1 MASNRSLLD
10 RLSCR
15 QVLNI
20 MVILGFMLNYML
32 RVNLTIAIVSMVTT
46 LPNNDSHA
54 HSNESMDE
62 CGVRVVTMTAS
73 NVTPI
78 DDGRAMK
85 ALIADVDVNR
95 INEANSSAPSPAFPQ
110 RHSEERIQTKYPWN
124 EYEVNLI
131 LGSFFWGYICTE
143 IPGGRLAEIIGTRRV
158 FGYSML
164 ISSLITLLT
173 PLSATFGYAMV
184 AALRIVLGFM
194 LGATW
199 PAIQPMTARWIPP
212 TERSKFVSNMMGKL
226 ITI

>member
-1 MASNRSLLD
+1 MFPD

-62 CGVRVVTMTAS
+62 CGVRIVTMTAS

-110 RHSEERIQTKYPWN
+110 RHSVRCDLCK
-124 EYEVNLI
+124 
-131 LGSFFWGYICTE
+131 
-143 IPGGRLAEIIGTRRV
+143 AE
-158 FGYSML
+158 L
-164 ISSLITLLT
+164 ISRLTTPSLVRAHWTH
-173 PLSATFGYAMV
+173 
-184 AALRIVLGFM
+184 
-194 LGATW
+194 
-199 PAIQPMTARWIPP
+199 
-212 TERSKFVSNMMGKL
+212 
-226 ITI
+226 